1 MLPTR
6 IGLISVHTCP
16 LAALGGKETGG
27 MNVYV
32 REVARHLGRLGLEVD
47 VFTRSQTPGVPE
59 VVPLGP
65 GARVVHIEAGPQQ
78 PMPPA
83 EIVAELPEFIDGV
96 EAFRRRTN
104 GSYALLHGHY
114 WLSGLVA
121 VELARRWARTP
132 VVQMF
137 HTLGVVKN
145 AVSDDPGEWVPQVR
159 LDAEAKVAGLT
170 DRIVAATS
178 LERAELAWYCGAA
191 DDRVRTIPCG
201 VDVDL
206 FSPGSSTAARALL
219 GLDAEWVLLFVGRPA
234 PVKGLEVLLEALAR
248 LKADGFARADMRLVI
263 VGGDRDEE
271 RDDERTRLRALADT
285 LDVGGWVDFKGPQ
298 LQSALPDYYRA
309 ADLCLVPSHH
319 ETFGMAALEA
329 MACGATVVASRVGG
343 LATTIQHGITG
354 VLVPPRD
361 DAALAA
367 AIASLLADAP
377 RRRSLGRQ
385 ATRRAQSYAWPSVAR
400 ALVEVYDELVPGL
413 GRTVALPLGVDSAI
427 RCSP

>member
-1 MLPTR
+1 MRPPR

-27 MNVYV
+27 MNVYL
-32 REVARHLGRLGLEVD
+32 REVARHLGRLGLAVD

-65 GARVVHIEAGPQQ
+65 GARVVHIEAGPQR
-78 PMPPA
+78 PMPPV
-83 EIVAELPEFIDGV
+83 EIVAGLAAFIDGV
-96 EAFRRRTN
+96 EAFQRRAP
-104 GSYALLHGHY
+104 GGYALLHGHY

-121 VELARRWARTP
+121 IELARRWGRTP

-145 AVSDDPGEWVPQVR
+145 ALADDPSEWVPQVR
-159 LDAEAKVAGLT
+159 LDAEARVAGLA

-191 DDRVRTIPCG
+191 EDRVRTVPCG

-206 FSPGSSTAARALL
+206 FSPGSPAAARARL

-234 PVKGLEVLLEALAR
+234 PVKGLEVLLQALAR
-248 LKADGFARADMRLVI
+248 LKADGLARADVRLVI
-263 VGGDRDEE
+263 VGGDRDQG

-285 LDVGGWVDFKGPQ
+285 LGVGAWVDFQGPK

-343 LATTIQHGITG
+343 LATTIQSGITG

-361 DAALAA
+361 EAALAA

-377 RRRSLGRQ
+377 RRRSLGRH
-385 ATRRAQSYAWPSVAR
+385 ATRWAQGYAWPSVAR
-400 ALVEVYDELVPGL
+400 ALVDVYDELVPGL
-413 GRTVALPLGVDSAI
+413 SRTIALPLGIDNAVTL
-427 RCSP
+427 

>member
-1 MLPTR
+1 MRPPR

-32 REVARHLGRLGLEVD
+32 REVARHLGRLGLAVD

-65 GARVVHIEAGPQQ
+65 GARVVHIEAGPQR
-78 PMPPA
+78 PMPTV
-83 EIVAELPEFIDGV
+83 EIVAELAAFIDGV
-96 EAFRRRTN
+96 EAFQRRTP
-104 GSYALLHGHY
+104 GGYALLHGHY

-121 VELARRWARTP
+121 VELARRWGRTP

-145 AVSDDPGEWVPQVR
+145 ALADDPGEWVPQAR
-159 LDAEAKVAGLT
+159 LDAEATVAGRA

-206 FSPGSSTAARALL
+206 FSPGSSAAARARL

-234 PVKGLEVLLEALAR
+234 PVKGLEVLLQALAR
-248 LKADGFARADMRLVI
+248 LKADGLARADVRLVI
-263 VGGDRDEE
+263 VGGDRDEG

-285 LDVGGWVDFKGPQ
+285 LGVGAWVDFQGPK

-343 LATTIQHGITG
+343 LATTIQSGITG

-361 DAALAA
+361 DVALAA

-377 RRRSLGRQ
+377 RRRSLGRH
-385 ATRRAQSYAWPSVAR
+385 ATRWAQGYAWPSVAR

-413 GRTVALPLGVDSAI
+413 SRTIALPLGADSAVTL
-427 RCSP
+427 

>member
-1 MLPTR
+1 MSASPRR

-65 GARVVHIEAGPQQ
+65 GARVVHIEAGPQR
-78 PMPPA
+78 PVPPA
-83 EIVAELPEFIDGV
+83 EIVADLGVFIDGV
-96 EAFRRRTN
+96 ESFRRRTR
-104 GSYALLHGHY
+104 GRYALLHGHY
-114 WLSGLVA
+114 WLSGLAA
-121 VELARRWARTP
+121 VELAHRWNGTP

-145 AVSDDPGEWVPQVR
+145 AQAADPGEWVPQVR
-159 LDAEAKVAGLT
+159 LDAEARVAGLAN
-170 DRIVAATS
+170 RIVASTP

-206 FSPGSSTAARALL
+206 FRPGDAAAARARL

-234 PVKGLEVLLEALAR
+234 PIKGLEVLLQALAR
-248 LKADGFARADMRLVI
+248 LKADGFARAHVRLVI
-263 VGGDRDEE
+263 VGGDRDEG
-271 RDDERTRLRALADT
+271 RNDERARLRARADA
-285 LDVGGWVDFKGPQ
+285 LGIGPWVDFRGPQ
-298 LQSALPDYYRA
+298 LQPTLPDYYRA

-319 ETFGMAALEA
+319 ESFGMAALEA
-329 MACGATVVASRVGG
+329 MACGAAVVASRVGG
-343 LATTIQHGITG
+343 LATTIQDGVTG

-361 DAALAA
+361 DAALAG
-367 AIASLLADAP
+367 AIAALLADEP
-377 RRRSLGRQ
+377 RRRALGRQ
-385 ATRRAQSYAWPSVAR
+385 AARRAQGFAWPTVAR
-400 ALVEVYDELVPGL
+400 ALVDVYDELVPEL
-413 GRTVALPLGVDSAI
+413 SRTLGVDDAVAL
-427 RCSP
+427 

>member
-1 MLPTR
+1 MRPPR

-32 REVARHLGRLGLEVD
+32 REVARHLGRLGLAVD

-65 GARVVHIEAGPQQ
+65 GARVVHIEAGPQR
-78 PMPPA
+78 PMPTV
-83 EIVAELPEFIDGV
+83 EIVAELAAFIDGV
-96 EAFRRRTN
+96 EAFQRRTP
-104 GSYALLHGHY
+104 GGYALLHGHY

-121 VELARRWARTP
+121 VELARRWGRTP

-145 AVSDDPGEWVPQVR
+145 ALADDPGEWVPQAR
-159 LDAEAKVAGLT
+159 LDAEATVAGRA

-206 FSPGSSTAARALL
+206 FSPGSSAAARARL
-219 GLDAEWVLLFVGRPA
+219 GLDAQWVLLFVGRPA
-234 PVKGLEVLLEALAR
+234 PVKGLEVLLQALAR
-248 LKADGFARADMRLVI
+248 LKADGLARADVRLVI
-263 VGGDRDEE
+263 VGGDRDEG

-285 LDVGGWVDFKGPQ
+285 LGVGAWVDFQGPK

-343 LATTIQHGITG
+343 LATTIQSGITG

-361 DAALAA
+361 DVALAA

-377 RRRSLGRQ
+377 RRRSLGRH
-385 ATRRAQSYAWPSVAR
+385 ATRWAQGYAWPSVAR

-413 GRTVALPLGVDSAI
+413 SRTIALPLGADSAVTL
-427 RCSP
+427 

>member
-1 MLPTR
+1 MPQTR

-65 GARVVHIEAGPQQ
+65 GARVVHIVAGAQQ
-78 PMPPA
+78 PMPPV
-83 EIVAELPEFIDGV
+83 EIAAELPEFIDSL
-96 EAFRRRTN
+96 EAFRRRTD

-121 VELARRWARTP
+121 VELARRWGRTP

-145 AVSDDPGEWVPQVR
+145 ALADDPGERVPQAR
-159 LDAEAKVAGLT
+159 LDAEAKVAALA

-178 LERAELAWYCGAA
+178 LERAELGWYCGAA

-206 FSPGSSTAARALL
+206 FSPGSTGAARALL

-234 PVKGLEVLLEALAR
+234 PVKGLEVLLQALAR
-248 LKADGFARADMRLVI
+248 LKTDGLARADVRLVI
-263 VGGDRDEE
+263 VGGDREG
-271 RDDERTRLRALADT
+271 RDDERTRLRALADA
-285 LDVGGWVDFKGPQ
+285 LGVGGWVDFKGPQ

-329 MACGATVVASRVGG
+329 MACGATVIASRVGG
-343 LATTIQHGITG
+343 LATTIQDNITG

-367 AIASLLADAP
+367 AIASLLADAQ

-385 ATRRAQSYAWPSVAR
+385 ATRWAQSYAWPSVAR
-400 ALVEVYDELVPGL
+400 ALIEVYDELVPGL
-413 GRTVALPLGVDSAI
+413 SRTIALPLGADSAV
-427 RCSP
+427 SL

>member
-1 MLPTR
+1 MRPPR

-32 REVARHLGRLGLEVD
+32 REVARHLGRLGLAVD

-65 GARVVHIEAGPQQ
+65 GARVVHIEAGPQR
-78 PMPPA
+78 PMPTV
-83 EIVAELPEFIDGV
+83 EIVTELAAFIDGV
-96 EAFRRRTN
+96 EAFQRRTP
-104 GSYALLHGHY
+104 GGYALLHGHY

-121 VELARRWARTP
+121 VELARRWGRTP

-145 AVSDDPGEWVPQVR
+145 ALADDPGEWVPHVR
-159 LDAEAKVAGLT
+159 LDAEATVAGLA

-206 FSPGSSTAARALL
+206 FSPGSSAAARARL

-234 PVKGLEVLLEALAR
+234 PVKGLEVLLQALAR
-248 LKADGFARADMRLVI
+248 LKADGLARADVRLVI
-263 VGGDRDEE
+263 VGGDRDEG

-285 LDVGGWVDFKGPQ
+285 LGVGAWVDFQGPK

-343 LATTIQHGITG
+343 LATTIQSGITG

-377 RRRSLGRQ
+377 RRRSLGRH
-385 ATRRAQSYAWPSVAR
+385 ATRWAQGYAWPSVAR
-400 ALVEVYDELVPGL
+400 ALVDVYDELVPGL
-413 GRTVALPLGVDSAI
+413 SRTTALSLGIDSAVTL
-427 RCSP
+427 

>member
-1 MLPTR
+1 MRPPR

-16 LAALGGKETGG
+16 LATLGGKETGG

-32 REVARHLGRLGLEVD
+32 REVARHLGRLGLDVD
-47 VFTRSQTPGVPE
+47 VFTRSQTLGVPE

-65 GARVVHIEAGPQQ
+65 GARVVHIEAGPQR
-78 PMPPA
+78 PMPPVD
-83 EIVAELPEFIDGV
+83 IVAELAGFIDGV
-96 EAFRRRTN
+96 EAFQRRTH
-104 GSYALLHGHY
+104 GGYALLHGHY
-114 WLSGLVA
+114 WLSGLAA
-121 VELARRWARTP
+121 VELARRWDRTP

-145 AVSDDPGEWVPQVR
+145 ALADDPGEWVPHVR
-159 LDAEAKVAGLT
+159 LEAEARVAGLA

-206 FSPGSSTAARALL
+206 FSPGSAAAARARL

-234 PVKGLEVLLEALAR
+234 PVKGLEVLLQALAR
-248 LKADGFARADMRLVI
+248 LKADGLARADVRLVI
-263 VGGDRDEE
+263 VGGDRDEG

-285 LDVGGWVDFKGPQ
+285 LGVGGWVDFKGPQ

-367 AIASLLADAP
+367 AIASLLADAQ
-377 RRRSLGRQ
+377 RRRSLGRH
-385 ATRRAQSYAWPSVAR
+385 ATRWAQGYAWPSVAR
-400 ALVEVYDELVPGL
+400 ALVDVYDELVPGL
-413 GRTVALPLGVDSAI
+413 SRTIALSLGVDSAVTL
-427 RCSP
+427 

>member
-1 MLPTR
+1 MPQTR

-65 GARVVHIEAGPQQ
+65 GARVVHIVAGAQQ
-78 PMPPA
+78 PMPPV
-83 EIVAELPEFIDGV
+83 EIAAELPEFIDSL
-96 EAFRRRTN
+96 EAFRRRTD

-121 VELARRWARTP
+121 VELARRWGRTP

-145 AVSDDPGEWVPQVR
+145 ALADDPGERVPQER
-159 LDAEAKVAGLT
+159 LDAEAKVAALA

-178 LERAELAWYCGAA
+178 LERAELGWYCGAA

-206 FSPGSSTAARALL
+206 FSPGSTGAARALL

-234 PVKGLEVLLEALAR
+234 PVKGLEVLLQALAR
-248 LKADGFARADMRLVI
+248 LKTDGLARADVRLVI
-263 VGGDRDEE
+263 VGGDREG
-271 RDDERTRLRALADT
+271 RDDERTRLRALADA
-285 LDVGGWVDFKGPQ
+285 LGVGGWVDFKGPQ

-329 MACGATVVASRVGG
+329 MACGATVIASRVGG
-343 LATTIQHGITG
+343 LATTIQDNITG

-367 AIASLLADAP
+367 AIASLLADAQ

-385 ATRRAQSYAWPSVAR
+385 ATRWAQSYAWPSVAR
-400 ALVEVYDELVPGL
+400 ALIEVYDELVPGL
-413 GRTVALPLGVDSAI
+413 SRTIALPLGADSAV
-427 RCSP
+427 SL